1 MRKRFSFQAARSA
14 WITTALP
21 SGEILTAP
29 NETESKNSS
38 NVMGG
43 LSLAGPAAPIAA
55 GKQRTKIS
63 AYVMSACIRM
73 VSSEERRDILF
84 GAWRVK
90 ISTFNTTGFIEN
102 IVNDST
108 FNQTHNRSKSVRRS
122 VLILLVASLVLCV
135 AAARELGRWLVV
147 QDPLERSGAI
157 VVLSGGM
164 PYRALDGAKI
174 YREGIAPQVWLTR
187 SQGPGELEELHIDYE
202 GEETYDRK
210 ILLHEGVPDSA
221 IRVLDPVITNTVDE
235 ERAVFDEM
243 RRSGVARVVIVTS
256 PPHTRR
262 VRTLWRKLAPN
273 SLQAIVR
280 PT

>member
-1 MRKRFSFQAARSA
+1 M
-14 WITTALP
+14 
-21 SGEILTAP
+21 
-29 NETESKNSS
+29 
-38 NVMGG
+38 
-43 LSLAGPAAPIAA
+43 
-55 GKQRTKIS
+55 
-63 AYVMSACIRM
+63 
-73 VSSEERRDILF
+73 
-84 GAWRVK
+84 
-90 ISTFNTTGFIEN
+90 
-102 IVNDST
+102 
-108 FNQTHNRSKSVRRS
+108 RRS

-135 AAARELGRWLVV
+135 ATARELGRWLIV

-280 PT
+280 ATSSDHYDANHWWRNTRDALDVVREVLGLLNAWAGFPLKPPPRPTPSTPN